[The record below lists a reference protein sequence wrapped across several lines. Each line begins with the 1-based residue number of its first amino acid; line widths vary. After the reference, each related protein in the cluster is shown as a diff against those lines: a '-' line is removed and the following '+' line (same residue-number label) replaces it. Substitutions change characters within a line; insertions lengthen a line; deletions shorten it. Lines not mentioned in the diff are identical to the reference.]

1 MKFLLGLVLGFLI
14 IPVAVFFYVRGGN
27 APVATSD
34 PPMPFEKSLTSRAL
48 HARIAKEM
56 PNRDISGMS
65 VAELEAGAMTYQMN
79 CSSCHGLPQHSSS
92 VAKGMFPTPPQLFDP
107 KEMVTDDPPGETYW
121 KIKNGIRLT
130 GMPSF
135 RDTLSEKDA
144 WQVAALLARAD
155 KLPPSVLDALKPLPA
170 QPPAKPAESAAASK
184 TKTMPEKKK

>member
-14 IPVAVFFYVRGGN
+14 IPLVVFIYVRSGN
-27 APVATSD
+27 APVATAD
-34 PPMPFEKSLTSRAL
+34 PPMPFEKSLTSKAL
-48 HARIAKEM
+48 HARIDRQM
-56 PNRDISGMS
+56 PNRDVSGMS
-65 VAELEAGAMTYQMN
+65 VSELETGAMTYQMN
-79 CSSCHGLPQHSSS
+79 CSFCHGLPQHPSS

-130 GMPSF
+130 GMPSV
-135 RDTLSEKDA
+135 RDTLSEKDT

-155 KLPPSVLDALKPLPA
+155 KLPPSVLDVLKPLPA
-170 QPPAKPAESAAASK
+170 QLAAKPAESAPAPK